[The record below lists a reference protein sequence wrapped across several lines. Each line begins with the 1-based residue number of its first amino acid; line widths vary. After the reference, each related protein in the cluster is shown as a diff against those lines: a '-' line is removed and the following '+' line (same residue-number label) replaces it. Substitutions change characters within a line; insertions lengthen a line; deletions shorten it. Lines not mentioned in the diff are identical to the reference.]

1 MTGTSPPGAG
11 PHGDRDEPDGP
22 DDRAL
27 LQAHLDGDPEAF
39 GTLFARH
46 RDRLWA
52 VALRTTSDPEEAADA
67 LQDALIAA
75 FRRADSFRG
84 DAAVTTWLHRIV
96 VNACLD
102 RLRRRRVRL
111 ADPLPDDLD
120 ERAARGHVTPV
131 TGSPAGG
138 GAEQS
143 SAVVDPADLAVD
155 HERRAAVLAALDA
168 LPLDQRAALVLVD
181 MEGYSVE
188 ETARI
193 LDCAPGTVKSR
204 CSRGRA
210 RLLPLLSEHAPRHRR
225 PPEGSEVTGASDAA
239 GNPRAAPRVVSPDE
253 HDEQDQTAGPPGPGR
268 GGSTP

>member
-1 MTGTSPPGAG
+1 MSTTGPR
-11 PHGDRDEPDGP
+11 GDQPADDGET

-27 LQAHLDGDPEAF
+27 LRAHVEGDADAF
-39 GTLFARH
+39 GVLFTRH

-52 VALRTTSDPEEAADA
+52 VALRTTGDPEEAADA

-102 RLRRRRVRL
+102 RLRRRKVRL

-120 ERAARGHVTPV
+120 DQEPVPGTGAA
-131 TGSPAGG
+131 A
-138 GAEQS
+138 AL
-143 SAVVDPADLAVD
+143 VDPADLAVD
-155 HERRAAVLAALDA
+155 HERRAALFAALDT

-188 ETARI
+188 ETAQI
-193 LDCAPGTVKSR
+193 LHCAPGTVKSR

-210 RLLPLLSEHAPRHRR
+210 RLLPLLAELAPDR
-225 PPEGSEVTGASDAA
+225 
-239 GNPRAAPRVVSPDE
+239 NPRAAPRVPSTSSPTRTPDDPTGPAQEVSSP
-253 HDEQDQTAGPPGPGR
+253 
-268 GGSTP
+268 